1 MLWKY
6 KKCYQETN
14 EDVVIPTPPENCLL
28 LNNIRGVYF
37 GDVEFDPTS
46 VLVEYIACGDN
57 TNTVITSSIFV
68 GQTPS
73 QPYEQLVV
81 SQCIKEGSLFVG
93 GVNIV
98 SGSPTTVPLWTITA
112 EFAGECF

>member
-37 GDVEFDPTS
+37 GDVEFDPTTTN
-46 VLVEYIACGDN
+46 VQYILAGDV
-57 TNTVITSSIFV
+57 TNTIITESLYV
-68 GQTPS
+68 GITPTD
-73 QPYEQLVV
+73 PYEELIINE
-81 SQCIKEGSLFVG
+81 SIKEGSLYVG
-93 GVNIV
+93 GVNITNE
-98 SGSPTTVPLWTITA
+98 SPTMTPLWSITA
-112 EFAGECF
+112 DFGVCP

>member
-14 EDVVIPTPPENCLL
+14 EDVVISTPPENCLL

-37 GDVEFDPTS
+37 GDVESDPTS

-57 TNTVITSSIFV
+57 TDTVITSSIFV
-68 GQTPS
+68 GQTPT
-73 QPYEQLVV
+73 QPYEELVV
-81 SQCIKEGSLFVG
+81 NQCIKKGSLFVG
-93 GVNIV
+93 GVHIGNEN
-98 SGSPTTVPLWTITA
+98 PTTVPLWSVTA
-112 EFAGECF
+112 DFGGVCF